1 MAPFLRILLLLC
13 TFWGLSLASNQC
25 YSCAGTCHRE
35 PCNCQMGSCES
46 DYCFIERKP
55 TEVPGLH
62 RITKGCVQRPS
73 RTQAGCDFDHFPD
86 HIQCICSGNFCND
99 MIFLRPAHRHNV
111 TCRQCS
117 ERDPDCSNTCQGQWC
132 HEDSTTGASGCGYGP
147 PSLPYFYKGPDLLFH
162 RNKVC
167 VTISRGNGK
176 PRRHCICN
184 SNMCNDFHRY
194 YPYQAQSSG
203 LRSRSLTSQNDAQP
217 ALQKCVNC
225 EVAAQDNVVTS
236 SCKQNT
242 CYGHYCT
249 YATQRVVLGIQAT
262 INEKQGCI
270 NVTDHSQIQLGCTH
284 RWTDEFEELFCACHG
299 DMCNRDLASASSSA
313 VLRVPLPLA
322 ALLAIAVAGS
332 SF

>member
-1 MAPFLRILLLLC
+1 MPRAFGPLLLLVALL
-13 TFWGLSLASNQC
+13 GPRALGNQC

-46 DYCFIERKP
+46 NYCFIERKP
-55 TEVPGLH
+55 TEVRGVH
-62 RITKGCVQRPS
+62 RITKGCVKNPA
-73 RTQAGCDFDHFPD
+73 RTRAGCDFDHFPD

-99 MIFLRPAHRHNV
+99 IIFLRPAHRHNV

-117 ERDPDCSNTCQGQWC
+117 ERNPDCSETCQGQWC

-147 PSLPYFYKGPDLLFH
+147 PSLPYFYKGPELLRE

-167 VTISRGNGK
+167 ITMSRGNGK

-184 SNMCNDFHRY
+184 TNMCNDFHRY
-194 YPYQAQSSG
+194 YPYQSSG
-203 LRSRSLTSQNDAQP
+203 LSSAHRSRSLSPQSRP
-217 ALQKCVNC
+217 LQKCVSC
-225 EVAAQDNVVTS
+225 DVSAQDNVVTP
-236 SCKQNT
+236 SCKQHT
-242 CYGHYCT
+242 CIGHYCT

-284 RWTDEFEELFCACHG
+284 KWMDEFEELFCACEG
-299 DMCNRDLASASSSA
+299 DMCNRDLSTASRSG
-313 VLRVPLPLA
+313 VLSLRIPFVFLA
-322 ALLAIAVAGS
+322 LWTVLEV
-332 SF
+332 FL